1 MESGGV
7 NDVGRRAGFMKA
19 LAAAGVGGEMIDN
32 FLYWLGE
39 EHMMQDIK

>member
-19 LAAAGVGGEMIDN
+19 LAAAGGGMIDN
-32 FLYWLGE
+32 FLYWLDE